1 MCVKI
6 LLADDAEIMRK
17 AIRKLLADRED
28 IAVLGEA
35 SNFRET
41 IQKTAELHPD
51 LIILDAHLAFETD
64 TLPTEAKSLLNGAKV
79 LAISLSTDGETRE
92 LAASVGAVKLLDK
105 MYLSD
110 QLVPSI
116 LELGEVSSSSAT
128 T

>member
-1 MCVKI
+1 MKRVRI
-6 LLADDAEIMRK
+6 FGTD
-17 AIRKLLADRED
+17 IRKLLADRED

-105 MYLSD
+105 MYLSE

-116 LELGEVSSSSAT
+116 LELGEVQSSRAT